1 MIEDQRGIPLT
12 GADAEAV
19 SRYEIAVR
27 QMVSY
32 VGDPVATLEEA
43 LAGRPEFV
51 AGRLTQALILLTLAE
66 RRYHGLAVE
75 AYAAA
80 EPWLATANPR
90 EQGLARAIRHFLE
103 GDLAATSLALD
114 HQLMAWPKDLAALAA
129 GHLVDFYRGDA
140 VNLRNRVS
148 RVLHHWSP
156 ADTGYSFVLGMHAF
170 GLEEMNQYS
179 EAEESA
185 NAALEIEPKDG
196 WAIHAGAHVME
207 MTGLIAEGID
217 WLESREEDW
226 APDNAF
232 AFHNWWHL
240 ALFYLDGG
248 HVAKVLSLYDR
259 HIDAPA
265 DSPLLTLID
274 RTAIL
279 WRLFLEGVD
288 LGGRMEA
295 VADEWEACL
304 EREAG
309 FYAFNDY
316 HAALAFVATG
326 RGQALERW
334 QALAR
339 GKTAGPAQ
347 AMMARDVGQPLTEA
361 FQAFA
366 AGNYGRAIELL
377 ERTRPHAHLAG
388 GSHAQRDLLT
398 LTLVEAALRA
408 HDSTRA
414 RHYLG
419 ERQTHKPA
427 SRWARRLLV
436 RAALAD
442 VTHTGSGH

>member
-12 GADAEAV
+12 GADAAAAA
-19 SRYEIAVR
+19 RYETAVR

-32 VGDPVATLEEA
+32 VGDPLASLDEA
-43 LAGRPEFV
+43 LAERPDFV
-51 AGRLTQALILLTLAE
+51 AGHLTKSLILLTLAE
-66 RRYHGLAVE
+66 RRYHTLAAE
-75 AYAAA
+75 AFAAA
-80 EPWLATANPR
+80 EPLLATANRR
-90 EQGLARAIRHFLE
+90 EQGLARAIRPFLA
-103 GDLAATSLALD
+103 GDLAAASLALD
-114 HQLMAWPKDLAALAA
+114 HQLMAWPKDLVALTA

-140 VNLRNRVS
+140 ENLRNRVS
-148 RVLHHWSP
+148 RVLHHWAP
-156 ADTGYSFVLGMHAF
+156 ADTGYSFVLGMRAF
-170 GLEEMNQYS
+170 GLEEMNQYA
-179 EAEESA
+179 EAEEIA
-185 NAALEIEPKDG
+185 NAALSIEPRDG
-196 WAIHAGAHVME
+196 WAVHAGAHVME

-217 WLESREEDW
+217 WLESREQDW

-248 HVAKVLSLYDR
+248 HVAKVMSLYDR

-309 FYAFNDY
+309 YYAFNDY

-326 RGQALERW
+326 RLEALQRW
-334 QALAR
+334 QARAL
-339 GKTAGPAQ
+339 GQTAGPAQ
-347 AMMARDVGQPLTEA
+347 AMMAREVGEPLAQA

-366 AGNYGRAIELL
+366 TGHYARAIDLL
-377 ERTRPHAHLAG
+377 ERTRPHAQLAG

-408 HDSTRA
+408 RDGTRA
-414 RHYLG
+414 RHYLA

-427 SRWARRLLV
+427 SRWARRLLA
-436 RAALAD
+436 RAALAEASHL
-442 VTHTGSGH
+442 T